1 MSEVDVETEGASLP
15 EGIAVD
21 EAAAYFGVTDS
32 ADIVVRLNQTDR
44 LNGLGEFFSLTI
56 DLIFQPEFGF
66 EEAANRLGCE
76 GGEIYYLLSG
86 PFGLITISDPLRY
99 YLGQEN
105 SEGESGPNPGLP
117 EHEMN
122 AIVQLTDIF
131 SLLRLFGLGHL
142 IGGLPLLAHYIT
154 MFEKL
159 MVAPAANKD
168 SILRLAVELHQ
179 ATEQAKSGSVTPIAC
194 LGAPVQGSVPQ
205 VAPTPSPPQPTAPP
219 HPAPAPAPP
228 QAPTSPQPVVAP
240 AAPLA
245 PQPTTPIPPS
255 PAPTPTTAPAPTPVP
270 EPTPEPAPQPVV
282 SEAKPSEP
290 TAINFEAANDAFASQ
305 FAAAEDI
312 DNNPLEKS
320 QISPQFAFASMDINL
335 DGQLSPDE
343 ISQAADISIHEAT
356 QLVDSIDS
364 DDDGQISFKEFTD
377 KPLAIEPKRAP
388 IREDEFS
395 SLPDKTPKL
404 EISSLDAVSNLVSD
418 GNSGKSASVHNVI
431 QSGKNCQRCGIGIEH
446 EWIYCPVCNAQQ

>member
-1 MSEVDVETEGASLP
+1 
-15 EGIAVD
+15 
-21 EAAAYFGVTDS
+21 
-32 ADIVVRLNQTDR
+32 
-44 LNGLGEFFSLTI
+44 
-56 DLIFQPEFGF
+56 
-66 EEAANRLGCE
+66 
-76 GGEIYYLLSG
+76 
-86 PFGLITISDPLRY
+86 
-99 YLGQEN
+99 
-105 SEGESGPNPGLP
+105 
-117 EHEMN
+117 
-122 AIVQLTDIF
+122 
-131 SLLRLFGLGHL
+131 
-142 IGGLPLLAHYIT
+142 
-154 MFEKL
+154 
-159 MVAPAANKD
+159 
-168 SILRLAVELHQ
+168 
-179 ATEQAKSGSVTPIAC
+179 
-194 LGAPVQGSVPQ
+194 
-205 VAPTPSPPQPTAPP
+205 
-219 HPAPAPAPP
+219 
-228 QAPTSPQPVVAP
+228 
-240 AAPLA
+240 LA

-388 IREDEFS
+388 IRDDVSS
-395 SLPDKTPKL
+395 SLPDTTPKL
-404 EISSLDAVSNLVSD
+404 EISSLEAVSSLVSD
-418 GNSGKSASVHNVI
+418 DHSVKSSSVHNVI
-431 QSGKNCQRCGIGIEH
+431 QSGKNCPRCGIGVEH
-446 EWIYCPVCNAQQ
+446 EWIYCPVCNAQT

>member
-105 SEGESGPNPGLP
+105 SDGESGPHPGLP

-245 PQPTTPIPPS
+245 PQPTTPTPPS

-388 IREDEFS
+388 IRDDVSS
-395 SLPDKTPKL
+395 SLPDTTPKL
-404 EISSLDAVSNLVSD
+404 EISSLEAVSSLVSD
-418 GNSGKSASVHNVI
+418 DHSVKSSSVHNVI
-431 QSGKNCQRCGIGIEH
+431 QSGKNCPRCGIGVEH
-446 EWIYCPVCNAQQ
+446 EWIYCPVCNAQT

>member
-105 SEGESGPNPGLP
+105 SEGESGPHPGLP

-388 IREDEFS
+388 IRDDVSS
-395 SLPDKTPKL
+395 SLPDTTPKL
-404 EISSLDAVSNLVSD
+404 EISSLEAVSSLVSD
-418 GNSGKSASVHNVI
+418 DHSVKSSSVHNVI
-431 QSGKNCQRCGIGIEH
+431 QSGKNCPRCGIGVEH
-446 EWIYCPVCNAQQ
+446 EWIYCPVCNAQT